1 MWASLGWKC
10 ACCNLQMRSF
20 FSLHYY
26 ILYIITDCLASL
38 YVLFNFMVNFAITWI
53 EIVECY
59 VIIILLK
66 KNCSPVLVINKL
78 VPPLILWHILIYWFT
93 SSFVSCCVRCL
104 ILYIVIILHFFSAT
118 TVLFKDEVQM
128 LSANCWHCTHFW
140 QSMTYHGYLRTF
152 FPLPI
157 LYCSML

>member
-1 MWASLGWKC
+1 MRFMWASLGWKC

-38 YVLFNFMVNFAITWI
+38 YVLFNFILNFAIT
-53 EIVECY
+53 CY
-59 VIIILLK
+59 WDCRMLCYHNSSK

-78 VPPLILWHILIYWFT
+78 VTPLILWHTLVLCYTLW
-93 SSFVSCCVRCL
+93 L
-104 ILYIVIILHFFSAT
+104 FFISISAT

-128 LSANCWHCTHFW
+128 LSANCHCTHFW
-140 QSMTYHGYLRTF
+140 QPMTYHGYLRTF
-152 FPLPI
+152 RPLPI
-157 LYCSML
+157 LNCSML